1 MRLGPQVALPLLA
14 LCFAACS
21 DSSAPRKV
29 SNRLYG
35 LQTIGGNP
43 LPVIVL
49 GDAANGTRV
58 VFDTLALDF
67 DQDTAREIVRT
78 QLLSSGV
85 DPVDNSDTT
94 SLLFAVDGDSILFLP
109 STCSVECIGRTG
121 RIDASTITLKSTH
134 DVPPN
139 PEYVYRLVSASP

>member
-1 MRLGPQVALPLLA
+1 MRTRSQIALPLLA

-21 DSSAPRKV
+21 DSSGPRRA

-35 LQTIGGNP
+35 LETIDGHP
-43 LPVIVL
+43 LPVIVF
-49 GDAANGTRV
+49 GDASNGTRV

-67 DQDTAREIVRT
+67 DQDTAREILGT
-78 QLLSSGV
+78 QSFSSGAT
-85 DPVDNSDTT
+85 PVGKSDTA

-109 STCSVECIGRTG
+109 LICSAMCVGRTG
-121 RIDASTITLKSTH
+121 RIDASTITLRSTY

-139 PEYVYRLVSASP
+139 PEYEYRLVPGSQ

>member
-1 MRLGPQVALPLLA
+1 VRTRSQVALPLLA
-14 LCFAACS
+14 LCLAACS
-21 DSSAPRKV
+21 DSSGPRST

-35 LQTIGGNP
+35 LETIDGHP

-58 VFDTLALDF
+58 VFDTLALNF
-67 DQDTAREIVRT
+67 DSTTAREIVGT

-85 DPVDNSDTT
+85 DPVDKSDTA
-94 SLLFAVDGDSILFLP
+94 SLLFAVTGDSILFLP
-109 STCSVECIGRTG
+109 LVCTAICIGRAG
-121 RIDASTITLKSTH
+121 LIDATSITLKSTY

-139 PEYVYRLVSASP
+139 PEYAYRLVSASP